1 MFISV
6 YDNRCNLIKN
16 SLKFG
21 HKGLINIGI
30 GSDNGLAPARR
41 QAIIWTNDGVV
52 SWRLC
57 VSPGLGV
64 LPDMDILKTVSLI
77 ELSREQDDFDNS
89 LAL

>member
-1 MFISV
+1 M

-21 HKGLINIGI
+21 PKGLINIGI
-30 GSDNGLAPARR
+30 GSDNGLAPAMW
-41 QAIIWTNDGVV
+41 QAIIWTNDDVV
-52 SWRLC
+52 SWRLSM
-57 VSPGLGV
+57 SPGLSV
-64 LPDMDILKTVSLI
+64 LPAMDTLKTVPLI